1 MEAGAED
8 MSQQEDVFE
17 VVCDPNQFTAVS
29 DALDAAEIVCQS
41 RQVTRIPQTTVD
53 LDVESAKKV
62 MALIDALDDHDDVQN
77 VSANFNLSDE
87 VMAALSADE

>member
-29 DALDAAEIVCQS
+29 DALNAAEIECQS

-77 VSANFNLSDE
+77 VSANFNLSEE
-87 VMAALSADE
+87 VLAALSDE